1 MRLINADT
9 LKGMVVREN
18 NLVLKRLMSAID
30 RVEKVD
36 AIPVKYLEKKIDKYL
51 EENMKMIADEFDKV
65 IKEWREHGEI

>member
-1 MRLINADT
+1 MRLIDADT